1 MSARDELR
9 GTLCNTVCNASNYA
23 KRAQPHLLGSDMSI
37 VLDKTA
43 DAILVA
49 GYRKPRTI
57 TTAEELDAAIA
68 AAFEYAGHVVVSDSR
83 GRPWIIWGD
92 EDGDEWID
100 SWPQE
105 DDPERLTLSG
115 IKLPATVLHEGATK

>member
-1 MSARDELR
+1 
-9 GTLCNTVCNASNYA
+9 
-23 KRAQPHLLGSDMSI
+23 MSI

-43 DAILVA
+43 DAILAA
-49 GYRKPRTI
+49 GYRKMELGEAAARFVGEELRSKGWIKPRTI

-68 AAFEYAGHVVVSDSR
+68 AAFEDAGHVVVSDSR